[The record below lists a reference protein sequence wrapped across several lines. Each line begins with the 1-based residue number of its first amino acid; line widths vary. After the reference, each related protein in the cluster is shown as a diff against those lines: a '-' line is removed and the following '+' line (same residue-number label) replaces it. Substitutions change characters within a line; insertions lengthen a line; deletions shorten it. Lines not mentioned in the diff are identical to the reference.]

1 MKVWIDILTPKQV
14 LFFKPLIDRLNEM
27 GVETLVTARSY
38 RELNLVLKMKG
49 VGAFS
54 VGKHG
59 GGSLLRKL
67 LYSASRI
74 RGLAKLIDDERVDLA
89 VSYASVETAR
99 VAYGLGIPHYC
110 VSDSPHAEAVSKL
123 TIPLSQILFT
133 PFIIPLKAWTKYG
146 INPKRIVRYRALD
159 PYVWITR
166 TPHRNRGLTYPQL
179 VTVRM
184 EEEYASYLLGEGG
197 NSITLDTLR
206 RLTESKL
213 GIDIVVLPRYRRQ
226 CEELKRR
233 FRGKV
238 RVYEKGFDGLSLI
251 ASSAVF
257 IGAGGTMTAE
267 AALLGTPCVSIYP
280 GAPTY
285 VEAYLIK
292 EGLLVRRLNPDFVVE
307 FVRAHIADAEAR
319 KQLRCMA
326 ENLLGKMEDPCE
338 VIAQKI
344 VESA

>member
-1 MKVWIDILTPKQV
+1 
-14 LFFKPLIDRLNEM
+14 
-27 GVETLVTARSY
+27 
-38 RELNLVLKMKG
+38 
-49 VGAFS
+49 
-54 VGKHG
+54 
-59 GGSLLRKL
+59 
-67 LYSASRI
+67 
-74 RGLAKLIDDERVDLA
+74 
-89 VSYASVETAR
+89 
-99 VAYGLGIPHYC
+99 
-110 VSDSPHAEAVSKL
+110 
-123 TIPLSQILFT
+123 
-133 PFIIPLKAWTKYG
+133 
-146 INPKRIVRYRALD
+146 
-159 PYVWITR
+159 
-166 TPHRNRGLTYPQL
+166 
-179 VTVRM
+179 
-184 EEEYASYLLGEGG
+184 
-197 NSITLDTLR
+197 
-206 RLTESKL
+206 
-213 GIDIVVLPRYRRQ
+213 PRYRRL

-307 FVRAHIADAEAR
+307 FVRAHIDDAEAR
-319 KQLRCMA
+319 KRLRCRA